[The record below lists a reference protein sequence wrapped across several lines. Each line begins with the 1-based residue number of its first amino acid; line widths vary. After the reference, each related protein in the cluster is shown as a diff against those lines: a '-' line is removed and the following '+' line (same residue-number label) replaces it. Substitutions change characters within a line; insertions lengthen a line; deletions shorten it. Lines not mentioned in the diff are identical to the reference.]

1 MTRNRRNPLGVF
13 LHEVT
18 AAGDEFAALCT
29 RLAGQDA
36 PAATFP
42 INVWQDE
49 NAVFVEGDLPGVDR
63 ATLDVTVTGGD
74 TLTIRAERPAATIA
88 EGTAWLRRERAIGKF
103 SRVLNLSTLV
113 DAEKVEA
120 SYVNGVLKV
129 TLPKVA
135 AVKPRTV
142 PIKAE

>member
-63 ATLDVTVTGGD
+63 ASLDVTVTGGD
-74 TLTIRAERPAATIA
+74 TLTIRAERPAATPA

-103 SRVLNLSTLV
+103 SRILNLSTLV